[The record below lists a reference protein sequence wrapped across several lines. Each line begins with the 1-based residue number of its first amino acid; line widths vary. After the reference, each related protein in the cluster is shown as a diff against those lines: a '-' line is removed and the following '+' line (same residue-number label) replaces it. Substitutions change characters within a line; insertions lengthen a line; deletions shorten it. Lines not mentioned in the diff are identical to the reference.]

1 MSSFA
6 ARRFLPASLPSEP
19 GYRLPLHAQRA
30 THGTLDVMP
39 RRRGPLLL
47 ALGILTTFGPMAID
61 VYLPAFP
68 RMTDYF
74 DAAPGQLELTITTCL
89 FGMAVGQVIIGPLSD
104 RFGRRRPLLI
114 LISISAMASAAC
126 ALAPTIEA
134 LIGLRLIQS
143 FAGAVGIVIGRA
155 MVRDL
160 FSGREAARVLSIMS
174 MVFLLAPVVAPLIGG
189 QLIRIWDWQAT
200 FWFLA
205 LWGLVC
211 LSVAFWVPETNPV
224 HQRTSGGVVQALRS
238 YAHLVRQPDY
248 LRWIAFAGIAGAG
261 LMGYIAAMPELIIER
276 LGFSPQTFGF
286 FFGANAVGMVLVTQL
301 NTQLLR
307 THHPRAL
314 LRVWLTLQLV
324 AASALTVTALT
335 GFAGRWGILLTLW
348 FSVISVSP
356 VLPLALSEAMHPHPH
371 TAGAAAALFGS
382 SQQVVG
388 GIAAALIG
396 VFVFPVAME
405 IGVLILVCA
414 AVGMFLTTRRLA
426 TPVTSSVS

>member
-1 MSSFA
+1 MNST
-6 ARRFLPASLPSEP
+6 
-19 GYRLPLHAQRA
+19 G
-30 THGTLDVMP
+30 HGTLGAMP

-47 ALGILTTFGPMAID
+47 ALGILTTFGPMAVD

-68 RMTDYF
+68 RMAEYF

-104 RFGRRRPLLI
+104 RLGRRRPLLV

-126 ALAPTIEA
+126 AMAPTIEA

-143 FAGAVGIVIGRA
+143 LAGAAGIVIGRA

-205 LWGLVC
+205 VWGLVC
-211 LSVAFWVPETNPV
+211 LSVAFWLPETNPV
-224 HQRTSGGVVQALRS
+224 HQRSSGGVTEALHA
-238 YAHLVRQPDY
+238 YARLLRQRDY
-248 LRWIAFAGIAGAG
+248 VRWIAFAGIAGAG

-276 LGFSPQTFGF
+276 LGFSAQTFGL
-286 FFGANAVGMVLVTQL
+286 FFGVNAAGMVLVTRL
-301 NTQLLR
+301 NTQLLH
-307 THHPRAL
+307 THSPRAL
-314 LRVWLTLQLV
+314 LRVWLTVQMV
-324 AASALTVTALT
+324 AAASLTCVAVTGL
-335 GFAGRWGILLTLW
+335 GGRVAVLVTLW
-348 FSVISVSP
+348 FAVMSASP
-356 VLPLALSEAMHPHPH
+356 VLPLALAEAMHPHPQ

-382 SQQVVG
+382 SQQVAG
-388 GIAAALIG
+388 GAAAVLVG
-396 VFVFPVAME
+396 VFVFPVAVE
-405 IGVLILVCA
+405 IGVLILICA
-414 AVGMFLTTRRLA
+414 GFGMFLATRRIA
-426 TPVTSSVS
+426 VTSHVTSSVSSS